1 MYFHFQ
7 SVCGYIV
14 KFPVLQNIINLSI
27 KSSESFSLI
36 ESSNRQTRNIDTFI
50 KAQYSTSEHSRIRHG
65 WFYWLYKS
73 WPSPL
78 DCWSSQ
84 NCLDA
89 WSQQKILFRQSAPPQ
104 KGYLQRGATLQ
115 YDSISRNFKRKAGNA
130 TDLSLRY
137 FI

>member
-14 KFPVLQNIINLSI
+14 KFPVLQKIINLSI

-36 ESSNRQTRNIDTFI
+36 ESSNRQTRNKDTFI
-50 KAQYSTSEHSRIRHG
+50 KAQYSTSEHSRILQTRVILLVVQILA
-65 WFYWLYKS
+65 F
-73 WPSPL
+73 

-84 NCLDA
+84 SCSDA

-104 KGYLQRGATLQ
+104 KGYLQRGAALQ